1 MKIIDQRVAVLVDV
15 QNMFYSA
22 KNKYNAKLDFEKLL
36 DTVVLGRKLIRAI
49 AYIVQTRDIDQS
61 GFINLLK
68 NKGFE
73 VKSKIL
79 KQRADGSAKGDWDMG
94 LAIDAISIAH
104 KVDAIAL
111 VSGDGDFT
119 DLVNHLKASGVRVE
133 VHSFMTSTAE
143 ELINSATEYFALDE
157 NLLMPF
163 KK

>member
-1 MKIIDQRVAVLVDV
+1 LKLNNQRVAIFVDV
-15 QNMFYSA
+15 QNMFYTA

-36 DTVVLGRKLIRAI
+36 DTVVMERQLIRAI

-61 GFINLLK
+61 GFINFLDSI
-68 NKGFE
+68 GYE

-79 KQRADGSAKGDWDMG
+79 KQRPDGSAKGDWDMG
-94 LAIDAISIAH
+94 LAIDAISLAH
-104 KVDAIAL
+104 KVDVITL

-119 DLVNHLKASGVRVE
+119 DLVFHLKAQGVRVE
-133 VHSFMTSTAE
+133 VHSFLASTAD
-143 ELINSATEYFALDE
+143 ELIKAATEHYQLDE